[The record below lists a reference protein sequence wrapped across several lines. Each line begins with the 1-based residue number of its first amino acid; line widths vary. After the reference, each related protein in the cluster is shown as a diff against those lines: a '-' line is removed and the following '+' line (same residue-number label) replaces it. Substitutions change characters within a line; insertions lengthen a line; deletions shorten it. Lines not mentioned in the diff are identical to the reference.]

1 MYQRVSGVVSRMK
14 VESQISDLRSQII
27 SDLRSQISDLFQII
41 SNLKLISNLKFI
53 SNLKCQISNLFQI
66 SSLRKNT
73 KALRARLA
81 KRLLKF
87 FRNSARE
94 RKNLTNGS
102 RDRGNLRRLRF
113 RTIGTD
119 WLQA

>member
-27 SDLRSQISDLFQII
+27 SDLRSQISDSFQI
-41 SNLKLISNLKFI
+41 ISNLKFI
-53 SNLKCQISNLFQI
+53 SNLKCKISNLFQI